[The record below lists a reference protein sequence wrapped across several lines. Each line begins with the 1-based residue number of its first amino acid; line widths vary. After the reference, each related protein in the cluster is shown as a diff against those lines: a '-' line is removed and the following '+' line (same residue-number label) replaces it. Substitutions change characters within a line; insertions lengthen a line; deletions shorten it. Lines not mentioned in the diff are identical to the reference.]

1 MSSGCNNEKGQ
12 VRGLELRRRYFVLG
26 LSVVLTIALAVPAL
40 GGPSNPVA
48 SISASAKSIAYKAL
62 RRANAANRAAKKAQ
76 TTANTALSTANTAQS
91 TAVGAQASANTAQ
104 STAVGA
110 KTAADNAQTSANA
123 AQATANSK
131 FGTTAETFGTA
142 TANNNTSPK
151 SNLAGCPSGSSL
163 TGGGYNVGGTD
174 PNQVT
179 VTLSESYINSWDVQA
194 RAISGFTPTWSLV
207 AAAQC
212 ASP

>member
-1 MSSGCNNEKGQ
+1 
-12 VRGLELRRRYFVLG
+12 LRRRYFVLG

-91 TAVGAQASANTAQ
+91 TAVGAKTAADNAQASANTAQ

-151 SNLAGCPSGSSL
+151 SNLASCPSGSSL